1 MSATSDA
8 TVAINTR
15 QRTICIVILALVMLF
30 NTADRFVL
38 SILVEPLKAEFG
50 LSDTMLGLLIG
61 PAFAILY
68 ATVGIPVARLADV
81 GNRRTIIV
89 WALGAWS
96 AMTALCGMAQ
106 NFVQLFIFRVGVGI
120 GEAGATPPSHSL
132 IASYYP
138 PEKRP
143 FAFSFINMGGAIGTV
158 LVYVV
163 GSWVAQEYGWRVLL
177 IAMGIPGIM
186 LAFIARF
193 LLVEN
198 RPSQPVPPILSI
210 FSESVVAGKE
220 LFKIPA
226 YRHLAATF
234 TIYGFVSL
242 GAFQWDIAFFM
253 RSFELSLA
261 QVSGIYGV
269 AALAA
274 SLTGLF
280 IGGLL
285 GNYLSK
291 RDISWLA
298 KFPAIAVFCA
308 FPFFLGKY
316 MLPNFY
322 MAIAS
327 MAIGSLLLIMFV
339 GPFYAAVQAVS
350 GDRNRGMAIALLIFL
365 TNIIGFALGSF
376 LTGLMSNLFVGIAGA
391 HSLRYALTLVV
402 LLLPWAGTHVF
413 LASRHMSRR
422 TVS

>member
-1 MSATSDA
+1 MSTPFNGVLGVSAA
-8 TVAINTR
+8 
-15 QRTICIVILALVMLF
+15 QRNICLFILALVMLF

-50 LSDTMLGLLIG
+50 LSDTMMGLLIG

-106 NFVQLFIFRVGVGI
+106 NFAQLFLFRVGVGI

-132 IASYYP
+132 VASYYP

-143 FAFSFINMGGAIGTV
+143 FAFSFINMGGSIGTV
-158 LVYVV
+158 LVYVL

-177 IAMGIPGIM
+177 IAMGVPGVM
-186 LAFIARF
+186 LAIAARF

-198 RPSQPVPPILSI
+198 RSPQPMPPVFSI
-210 FSESVVAGKE
+210 FSESIAAGKE

-253 RSFELSLA
+253 RSFELPLS
-261 QVSGIYGV
+261 QVSGVYGM
-269 AALAA
+269 ASLAA
-274 SLTGLF
+274 SLTGLL

-285 GNYLSK
+285 GNYLST

-298 KFPAIAVFCA
+298 KFPALAVFVA

-316 MLPNFY
+316 LLPDFY

-327 MAIGSLLLIMFV
+327 MTLGSLFLIMFV

-350 GDRNRGMAIALLIFL
+350 GDKNRGMAIAILIFL
-365 TNIIGFALGSF
+365 TNIIGFAVGSF
-376 LTGLMSNLFVGIAGA
+376 AAGFMSTLFSEFAGV
-391 HSLRYALTLVV
+391 HSLRYALLVIV
-402 LLLPWAGTHVF
+402 FLLPWGGLHVF
-413 LASRHMSRR
+413 LASRHMSKR